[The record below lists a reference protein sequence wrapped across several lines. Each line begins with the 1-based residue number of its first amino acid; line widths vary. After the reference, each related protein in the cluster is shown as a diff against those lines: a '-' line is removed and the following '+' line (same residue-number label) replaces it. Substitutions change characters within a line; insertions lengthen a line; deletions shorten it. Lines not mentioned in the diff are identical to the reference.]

1 MDEETRKQVALFRFT
16 IIGPLINSQLGHGE
30 LKQKIHELSMRVFR
44 IPGTRRRR
52 IGKGTIAEWLLL
64 YRKHGFDGL
73 MPKERNDK
81 GRVRRMPEAVLEK
94 VVKAKRANPRRAIS
108 LICYDLYKNGEIDT
122 PNVPAS
128 TIYRYLSRLK
138 ILPAGEKKEQKRYE
152 ARFAN
157 ETWQSDVMHGPY
169 LPHKKGANAKRTYLF
184 AILDDASRLIVGAA
198 FYPSEKLIHLKH
210 LFRTTIETYGVPRKL
225 YVDNGKIFKA
235 HEMEIA
241 CAKIN
246 TILIYA
252 TPYYPEGKGKIER
265 FFRSVRDRFLTG
277 IKKIKSL
284 DELNGEFNMW
294 LIDHYNKKPH
304 SGIDGETPLNRYL
317 RLADSIRRLP
327 GSVHIEELFYQQGK
341 RQVGKDATFRVNNI
355 LYEAP
360 EHLIGCKIDV
370 FFDSDQVEKV
380 AIAYHGKNEGY
391 CKPVNFLDNARI
403 KRKPIDYDKLNP
415 NNPNKEDDDDT
426 SCVLA

>member
-1 MDEETRKQVALFRFT
+1 MDEATRKQVALFRFT
-16 IIGPLINSQLGHGE
+16 IIGPLINCQLGRGE
-30 LKQKIHELSMRVFR
+30 LKQKIHDLSMQVFR

-73 MPKERNDK
+73 LPKRRNDK
-81 GRVRRMPEAVLEK
+81 GRVRRIPESVLQK
-94 VVKAKRANPRRAIS
+94 VVDLKRENPRRAIA
-108 LICYDLYKNGEIDT
+108 LICHDLYKKGEIDT
-122 PNVPAS
+122 PNMPVS
-128 TIYRYLSRLK
+128 TIYRYLARL
-138 ILPAGEKKEQKRYE
+138 PMRPRGEKKEQKRYE
-152 ARFAN
+152 ARSAN

-169 LPHKKGANAKRTYLF
+169 LPHRKGEKAKKTYLF

-210 LFRTTIETYGVPRKL
+210 LFRNAIETFGVPSKF

-235 HEMEIA
+235 HEMEVA

-246 TILIYA
+246 TVLIYA

-265 FFRSVRDRFLTG
+265 FFRTVRDRFLTD
-277 IKKIKSL
+277 IKNIKSL
-284 DELNGEFNMW
+284 DELNSEFNLW
-294 LIDHYNKKPH
+294 LIDHYNKQPH
-304 SGIDGETPLNRYL
+304 GGINGETPLNRYL

-327 GSVHIEELFYQQGK
+327 GNVHIEELFYQQGK
-341 RQVGKDATFRVNNI
+341 RQVAKDATFRMNNI

-360 EHLIGCKIDV
+360 EHLIGCKIEV
-370 FFDSDQVEKV
+370 FFDLDQAEKV
-380 AIAYHGKNEGY
+380 AIAYNGKSEGY

-403 KRKPIDYDKLNP
+403 KRKTIDYDKL

-426 SCVLA
+426 SSVLA